1 MMKDKKFSWGALHY
15 AFKVAFGSSDVHSD
29 SLLFDLS
36 STYNNHDVG
45 WWSKLV
51 NKACELGVSYHHR
64 LELVVCLDAAQLE
77 LLDDVADLF
86 EPMDIF
92 VTDCVVVA
100 DNQEGASLEQNN
112 FVGIDGL
119 AEHS

>member
-1 MMKDKKFSWGALHY
+1 M
-15 AFKVAFGSSDVHSD
+15 
-29 SLLFDLS
+29 
-36 STYNNHDVG
+36 
-45 WWSKLV
+45 
-51 NKACELGVSYHHR
+51 
-64 LELVVCLDAAQLE
+64 VVCLDAAQLE

-92 VTDCVVVA
+92 VTDGVVVA
-100 DNQEGASLEQNN
+100 DNQEGASFEQNN